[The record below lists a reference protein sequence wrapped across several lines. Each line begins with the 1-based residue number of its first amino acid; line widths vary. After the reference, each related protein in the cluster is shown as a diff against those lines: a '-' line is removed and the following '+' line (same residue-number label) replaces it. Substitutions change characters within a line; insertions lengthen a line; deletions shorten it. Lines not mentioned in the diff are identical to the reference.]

1 MFLLMSNQNN
11 ENFTKI
17 WSETINAYPA
27 KKHIYVKKHHS
38 VRLIRNLTGP
48 IKRKM
53 WIEPNIVMCD
63 KELIFGTVNNI

>member
-1 MFLLMSNQNN
+1 MSNQNN

-53 WIEPNIVMCD
+53 
-63 KELIFGTVNNI
+63 